1 MEKRQRELEA
11 LVSTQKEQLGRYE
24 KRLKGKQHAISY
36 SFHSDIDPLA
46 DVVTAYKGLLKE
58 KEALETSLAAHAE
71 ATAVGDSTGSPAREV
86 ASQNTST
93 DSADGAEEGAAGTAP
108 TSTPAEGQLQTQ
120 IITLMNSLATLS
132 AEKSRMEASF
142 QADKK
147 QLRSQIA
154 QKEQAIQELH
164 ARAKEQA
171 ARAKS
176 DVDEVKAKWIVERQ
190 EREKET
196 NNQMLMIREL
206 QKLYADERH
215 LKDNIE
221 MQLNNFKT
229 QFASNEAENSRLRDL
244 QSQLKEARS
253 QLKQF
258 QAKAEQSAANAANA
272 DSAAVLQQVRQEMQQ
287 LKEQHSVAI
296 RQEQRRVLRAE
307 EQSRRQAALHE
318 DRVASLEARLAELST
333 TVGSYDRLRQ
343 QDQESI
349 HALKQQLQEL
359 EQAHARPISSLKS
372 VNDDV
377 DVATL
382 VDEMVRLKKLL
393 TSANARSANPL
404 DLGEIL
410 SLSGQSTTAA
420 ESHVHCEQ
428 QLQGVQQM
436 LEASKQQRQ
445 LLEQKTQLQ
454 QSHIQTLQ
462 EKVQVLN
469 RNIDEAEIELKQQ
482 GEKLRLA
489 LKSERTKWQEAKAEL
504 ENETRCKLNELE
516 QLLQKQRQRSL
527 QLLDEKEQ
535 EIKTLQTSFEVF
547 HSATGAGSSLVP
559 NTLEGA
565 AAESLA
571 YSSDADSVEVEGEQR
586 EREKKLK
593 VRSKKMSLGE
603 NCHMLHYANELA
615 RKDIEITTLR
625 KAKYAAESTLRKAI
639 QDKVTSQQEMHEKI
653 ECLEEQVDRLERCK
667 TREGANLEYLKNVI
681 ISYIVTRDADGKRHM
696 LNAISAVLQFT
707 TTEMQAI
714 NASFQKK

>member
-1 MEKRQRELEA
+1 MEKRQRELES
-11 LVSTQKEQLGRYE
+11 LVSTQKEQLSRYE
-24 KRLKGKQHAISY
+24 KRLK
-36 SFHSDIDPLA
+36 
-46 DVVTAYKGLLKE
+46 DVVTAYKGLMKE

-71 ATAVGDSTGSPAREV
+71 ATGAGSPAKDADPANV
-86 ASQNTST
+86 NGTAST
-93 DSADGAEEGAAGTAP
+93 DSTDGAEGASP
-108 TSTPAEGQLQTQ
+108 SAEGQLQTQ

-154 QKEQAIQELH
+154 QKEQSIQELH
-164 ARAKEQA
+164 AKAKEQA
-171 ARAKS
+171 AKAKS
-176 DVDEVKAKWIVERQ
+176 DVDEVKARWIIERQ

-244 QSQLKEARS
+244 QAQLKEAKN
-253 QLKQF
+253 QLRQF
-258 QAKAEQSAANAANA
+258 QAKAEH
-272 DSAAVLQQVRQEMQQ
+272 AAVANTTDNASLLHQVRQEMQQ
-287 LKEQHSVAI
+287 LKEQHAVAI
-296 RQEQRRVLRAE
+296 NQEQRRVLRAE
-307 EQSRRQAALHE
+307 EQSRKQAALHE
-318 DRVASLEARLAELST
+318 GRVANLEARLAELST

-343 QDQESI
+343 QDQDSI
-349 HALKQQLQEL
+349 HALKQQLQDL
-359 EQAHARPISSLKS
+359 EQAQSRPAPPLRVLS
-372 VNDDV
+372 DDV
-377 DVATL
+377 DTATL
-382 VDEMVRLKKLL
+382 VDEIVRLKKLL
-393 TSANARSANPL
+393 TTANARSTNPI
-404 DLGEIL
+404 DLNEIL
-410 SLSGQSTTAA
+410 SLGTHATSSSSS
-420 ESHVHCEQ
+420 ESHVQCEQ
-428 QLQGVQQM
+428 QLHGVQKM
-436 LEASKQQRQ
+436 LEAGKQQRQ
-445 LLEQKTQLQ
+445 LLEQKIQLQ

-469 RNIDEAEIELKQQ
+469 RNIDESEQELKQQ
-482 GEKLRLA
+482 GDKLRQA
-489 LKSERTKWQEAKAEL
+489 LKNERTKWQEAKAEL

-547 HSATGAGSSLVP
+547 HTAGGSGACSALPAPSLD
-559 NTLEGA
+559 T
-565 AAESLA
+565 AAESYN
-571 YSSDADSVEVEGEQR
+571 YSSDGDSVEVESEQR
-586 EREKKLK
+586 ERDRRLQVKSKKL
-593 VRSKKMSLGE
+593 SLGE

-615 RKDIEITTLR
+615 RKDIEITALR
-625 KAKYAAESTLRKAI
+625 KGKYSAESTLRKAI

-681 ISYIVTRDADGKRHM
+681 ISYIVTKDADGKRHM

-707 TTEMQAI
+707 GTEMQAI
-714 NASFQKK
+714 NAAFQKK

>member
-1 MEKRQRELEA
+1 MEKRQRELES
-11 LVSTQKEQLGRYE
+11 LVSTQKEQLTRYE
-24 KRLKGKQHAISY
+24 KRLK
-36 SFHSDIDPLA
+36 
-46 DVVTAYKGLLKE
+46 DVVTAYKGLMKE
-58 KEALETSLAAHAE
+58 KEALETSLTAHAE
-71 ATAVGDSTGSPAREV
+71 ATAATGTGSPAK
-86 ASQNTST
+86 AT
-93 DSADGAEEGAAGTAP
+93 DPANVNGAASADATDAADSNP
-108 TSTPAEGQLQTQ
+108 SAEGQLQTQ

-154 QKEQAIQELH
+154 QKELSIQELH
-164 ARAKEQA
+164 AKAKEQS
-171 ARAKS
+171 AKAKA
-176 DVDEVKAKWIVERQ
+176 DVDEVKAKWIIERQ

-244 QSQLKEARS
+244 QAQLKEARH

-258 QAKAEQSAANAANA
+258 QAKAEHTAVATSTDNA
-272 DSAAVLQQVRQEMQQ
+272 SLLHQVRQEMQQ
-287 LKEQHSVAI
+287 LKEQHAVAI
-296 RQEQRRVLRAE
+296 KQEQRRVLRAE
-307 EQSRRQAALHE
+307 EQSRKQAALHE
-318 DRVASLEARLAELST
+318 GRVANLEARLAELST

-343 QDQESI
+343 QDQDNI
-349 HALKQQLQEL
+349 HALKQQLQDL
-359 EQAHARPISSLKS
+359 EQAQARPAPALRALSE
-372 VNDDV
+372 DV
-377 DVATL
+377 DLATL
-382 VDEMVRLKKLL
+382 VDEIVRLKKLL
-393 TSANARSANPL
+393 TSANARSANPI
-404 DLGEIL
+404 DLNEIL
-410 SLSGQSTTAA
+410 SLGTSASTSSSD
-420 ESHVHCEQ
+420 SHVHCEQ
-428 QLQGVQQM
+428 QLQGVQKM
-436 LEASKQQRQ
+436 LEAGKQQRQ
-445 LLEQKTQLQ
+445 LLEQKIQLQ

-469 RNIDEAEIELKQQ
+469 RNIDESEQELKQQ
-482 GEKLRLA
+482 GDKLRQA
-489 LKSERTKWQEAKAEL
+489 LKTERTKWQEAKAEL

-547 HSATGAGSSLVP
+547 HTAGGGGGGASALPVEAS
-559 NTLEGA
+559 
-565 AAESLA
+565 AAESYN
-571 YSSDADSVEVEGEQR
+571 YSSDGESVEVEA
-586 EREKKLK
+586 ERDRRLQVKSKKL
-593 VRSKKMSLGE
+593 SLGE

-625 KAKYAAESTLRKAI
+625 KAKYSAESTLRKAI

-681 ISYIVTRDADGKRHM
+681 ISYILTRDADGKRHM

-707 TTEMQAI
+707 SSEMQAI
-714 NASFQKK
+714 NATFQKK

>member
-1 MEKRQRELEA
+1 MEKRQRELES
-11 LVSTQKEQLGRYE
+11 LVSTQKEQLIRYE
-24 KRLKGKQHAISY
+24 KRLK
-36 SFHSDIDPLA
+36 
-46 DVVTAYKGLLKE
+46 DVVTAYKGLMKE
-58 KEALETSLAAHAE
+58 KEALETSLVAHAE
-71 ATAVGDSTGSPAREV
+71 ATAGSPAKV
-86 ASQNTST
+86 T
-93 DSADGAEEGAAGTAP
+93 DPANVNGTASADSSDGGAEGAP
-108 TSTPAEGQLQTQ
+108 YPPSAEGQLQTQ

-154 QKEQAIQELH
+154 QKEQGVQELH
-164 ARAKEQA
+164 AKAKEQA
-171 ARAKS
+171 AKAKA
-176 DVDEVKAKWIVERQ
+176 DVDEVKARWIIERQ

-244 QSQLKEARS
+244 QAQLKEAKN
-253 QLKQF
+253 QLRQL
-258 QAKAEQSAANAANA
+258 QAKAEH
-272 DSAAVLQQVRQEMQQ
+272 AAVATTTDNATLLHQVRQEMQQ
-287 LKEQHSVAI
+287 LKEQHAVAI
-296 RQEQRRVLRAE
+296 KQEQRRVLRAE
-307 EQSRRQAALHE
+307 EQSRKQAALHE
-318 DRVASLEARLAELST
+318 GRVANLEARLAELST

-343 QDQESI
+343 QDQDSI
-349 HALKQQLQEL
+349 HALKQQLQDL
-359 EQAHARPISSLKS
+359 EQAQARPAPTLRALSE
-372 VNDDV
+372 DV
-377 DVATL
+377 DLATL
-382 VDEMVRLKKLL
+382 VDEIVRLKKLL
-393 TSANARSANPL
+393 TSANARSANPI
-404 DLGEIL
+404 DLNEIL
-410 SLSGQSTTAA
+410 SLGNHAA
-420 ESHVHCEQ
+420 SSASSDSHVHCEQ
-428 QLQGVQQM
+428 QLVGVQKM
-436 LEASKQQRQ
+436 LEAGKQQRQ
-445 LLEQKTQLQ
+445 LLEQKIQLQ

-469 RNIDEAEIELKQQ
+469 RNIDESEQELKQQ
-482 GEKLRLA
+482 GDKLRQA
-489 LKSERTKWQEAKAEL
+489 LKNERTKWQEAKAEL

-547 HSATGAGSSLVP
+547 HTAGGGGASALPAA
-559 NTLEGA
+559 TLDA
-565 AAESLA
+565 SAECYN
-571 YSSDADSVEVEGEQR
+571 YSSDGDSVEVEGEQR
-586 EREKKLK
+586 ERDRDRRLQVKSKKL
-593 VRSKKMSLGE
+593 SLGE

-625 KAKYAAESTLRKAI
+625 KAKYSAESTLRKAI
-639 QDKVTSQQEMHEKI
+639 QDKVTAQQEMHEKI

-707 TTEMQAI
+707 SNEMQAI
-714 NASFQKK
+714 NAAFQKK

>member
-11 LVSTQKEQLGRYE
+11 LVTTQKEQLSRYE
-24 KRLKGKQHAISY
+24 KRLK
-36 SFHSDIDPLA
+36 

-71 ATAVGDSTGSPAREV
+71 ATAGVIKDAN
-86 ASQNTST
+86 NTS
-93 DSADGAEEGAAGTAP
+93 DDASAASSADATQVDAADSGDANDDK
-108 TSTPAEGQLQTQ
+108 GQLQTQ

-154 QKEQAIQELH
+154 QKEQNIQELLVK
-164 ARAKEQA
+164 AKEQS

-176 DVDEVKAKWIVERQ
+176 DVDEVKAKWIIERQ

-196 NNQMLMIREL
+196 NNQMIMLREL

-215 LKDNIE
+215 LKENIE

-229 QFASNEAENSRLRDL
+229 QFASNEAENSRLREL
-244 QSQLKEARS
+244 QLQLKEARA

-258 QAKAEQSAANAANA
+258 QLKSEQSLAAATAA
-272 DSAAVLQQVRQEMQQ
+272 DSSALLAQVRQEMQQ
-287 LKEQHSVAI
+287 LQEQHAVAI
-296 RQEQRRVLRAE
+296 KQEQRRVLRAE

-318 DRVASLEARLAELST
+318 DRVANLEARLAELSSS
-333 TVGSYDRLRQ
+333 VGNYDRLRH

-349 HALKQQLQEL
+349 HTLKQQLHEL
-359 EQAHARPISSLKS
+359 QQTHCLAAPAAALPGDGDADI
-372 VNDDV
+372 
-377 DVATL
+377 AGL
-382 VDEMVRLKKLL
+382 VDEIVRLKQLL
-393 TSANARSANPL
+393 TKANARATQPL
-404 DLGEIL
+404 DLSHVLG
-410 SLSGQSTTAA
+410 SNAVVAA

-428 QLQGVQQM
+428 QLLSLQQT
-436 LEASKQQRQ
+436 LDATKQQRQ
-445 LLEQKTQLQ
+445 QLEQKTQLQ
-454 QSHIQTLQ
+454 QTHIQTLQ
-462 EKVQVLN
+462 DKVQVLN
-469 RNIDEAEIELKQQ
+469 RNIDEAEQELKQQ
-482 GEKLRLA
+482 GDKMRLA
-489 LKSERTKWQEAKAEL
+489 LKNERAKWQETKAEL

-547 HSATGAGSSLVP
+547 HKPTATMP
-559 NTLEGA
+559 LEGS
-565 AAESLA
+565 EQFN
-571 YSSDADSVEVEGEQR
+571 YSSDTDSIEVEGEPA
-586 EREKKLK
+586 KHKLK
-593 VRSKKMSLGE
+593 PKKMSLNE

-615 RKDIEITTLR
+615 RKDIEISALR
-625 KAKYAAESTLRKAI
+625 KSKYTAEATLRKAI
-639 QDKVTSQQEMHEKI
+639 QDKVTAQQEMHEKI

-681 ISYIVTRDADGKRHM
+681 ISFIVTRDVDGKRHM

-707 TTEMQAI
+707 NAEMITI
-714 NASFQKK
+714 NAAFQKK

>member
-1 MEKRQRELEA
+1 MEKRQRELES
-11 LVSTQKEQLGRYE
+11 LVSTQKEQLTRYE
-24 KRLKGKQHAISY
+24 KRLK
-36 SFHSDIDPLA
+36 
-46 DVVTAYKGLLKE
+46 DVVTAYKGLMKE
-58 KEALETSLAAHAE
+58 KEALETSLTAHAE
-71 ATAVGDSTGSPAREV
+71 ATAATGTGSPAK
-86 ASQNTST
+86 AT
-93 DSADGAEEGAAGTAP
+93 DPANVNGTASADATDGVDSNP
-108 TSTPAEGQLQTQ
+108 SAEGQLQTQ

-154 QKEQAIQELH
+154 QKELSIQELH
-164 ARAKEQA
+164 AKSKEQA
-171 ARAKS
+171 AKAKA
-176 DVDEVKAKWIVERQ
+176 DVDEVKAKWIIERQ

-244 QSQLKEARS
+244 QAQLKEARH

-258 QAKAEQSAANAANA
+258 QAKAEHTAVATSTDNA
-272 DSAAVLQQVRQEMQQ
+272 SLLHQVRQEMQQ
-287 LKEQHSVAI
+287 LKEQHAVAI
-296 RQEQRRVLRAE
+296 KQEQRRVLRAE
-307 EQSRRQAALHE
+307 EQSRKQAALHE
-318 DRVASLEARLAELST
+318 GRVANLEARLAELST

-343 QDQESI
+343 QDQDNI
-349 HALKQQLQEL
+349 HALKQQLQDL
-359 EQAHARPISSLKS
+359 EQAQARPAPALRALSE
-372 VNDDV
+372 DV
-377 DVATL
+377 DLATL
-382 VDEMVRLKKLL
+382 VDEIVRLKKLL
-393 TSANARSANPL
+393 TSANARSANPI
-404 DLGEIL
+404 DLNEIL
-410 SLSGQSTTAA
+410 SLGTSASAPSSD
-420 ESHVHCEQ
+420 SHVHCEQ
-428 QLQGVQQM
+428 QLQGVQKM
-436 LEASKQQRQ
+436 LEAGKQQRQ
-445 LLEQKTQLQ
+445 LLEQKIQLQ

-469 RNIDEAEIELKQQ
+469 RNIDESEQELKQQ
-482 GEKLRLA
+482 GDKLRQA
-489 LKSERTKWQEAKAEL
+489 LKMERTKWQEAKAEL

-547 HSATGAGSSLVP
+547 HTAGGGGGGASALPVEAS
-559 NTLEGA
+559 
-565 AAESLA
+565 AAESYN
-571 YSSDADSVEVEGEQR
+571 YSSDGESVEVEA
-586 EREKKLK
+586 ERDRRLQVKSKKL
-593 VRSKKMSLGE
+593 SLGE

-625 KAKYAAESTLRKAI
+625 KAKYSAESTLRKAI

-681 ISYIVTRDADGKRHM
+681 ISYILTRDADGKRHM

-707 TTEMQAI
+707 SSEMQAI
-714 NASFQKK
+714 NATFQKK

>member
-1 MEKRQRELEA
+1 MDKRQRELEA

-24 KRLKGKQHAISY
+24 KRLK
-36 SFHSDIDPLA
+36 

-71 ATAVGDSTGSPAREV
+71 ATAVGESGSPVRLVE
-86 ASQNTST
+86 SQNSST
-93 DSADGAEEGAAGTAP
+93 DSVDGAAEGAAPAP
-108 TSTPAEGQLQTQ
+108 PAPPAEGQLQTQ

-154 QKEQAIQELH
+154 QKEQTIQELH
-164 ARAKEQA
+164 VRSKDQA
-171 ARAKS
+171 ARAKG

-229 QFASNEAENSRLRDL
+229 QFASNEAENSRLREL
-244 QSQLKEARS
+244 QSQLKEARF

-258 QAKAEQSAANAANA
+258 QSKAEHSAAASASA
-272 DSAAVLQQVRQEMQQ
+272 DSDALLQQVRLEMQQ
-287 LKEQHSVAI
+287 LKEQHAVAI

-343 QDQESI
+343 QDQDSI
-349 HALKQQLQEL
+349 HDLKQQLQDL
-359 EQAHARPISSLKS
+359 EQAHVRPTANLRTL
-372 VNDDV
+372 NEDV
-377 DVATL
+377 ADVATL

-393 TSANARSANPL
+393 TNANARSANPL

-410 SLSGQSTTAA
+410 SFSGQTATRV
-420 ESHVHCEQ
+420 ESHAHCEQ
-428 QLQGVQQM
+428 HLQGVQQM

-445 LLEQKTQLQ
+445 LLEQKVQLQ
-454 QSHIQTLQ
+454 HSHIQTLQ

-469 RNIDEAEIELKQQ
+469 RNIDEAEVELKQQ
-482 GEKLRLA
+482 GEKLRFA
-489 LKSERTKWQEAKAEL
+489 LKNERTKWQEAKAEL

-547 HSATGAGSSLVP
+547 HSASGVCSTLATP
-559 NTLEGA
+559 TLEA
-565 AAESLA
+565 AADSFH
-571 YSSDADSVEVEGEQR
+571 YSSDTDSVEGEHR
-586 EREKKLK
+586 ERKLK
-593 VRSKKMSLGE
+593 VRSKKMSMGE

-667 TREGANLEYLKNVI
+667 TREGANLEYLKNVV

-707 TTEMQAI
+707 TAEMQAI

>member
-24 KRLKGKQHAISY
+24 KRLK
-36 SFHSDIDPLA
+36 

-71 ATAVGDSTGSPAREV
+71 ATAVVESGSPARDVE
-86 ASQNTST
+86 SQDSSKTP
-93 DSADGAEEGAAGTAP
+93 DSADGAVELASGPSAP
-108 TSTPAEGQLQTQ
+108 PAEGQLQTQ

-164 ARAKEQA
+164 VRAKEQT

-229 QFASNEAENSRLRDL
+229 QFASNEAENSRLREL

-258 QAKAEQSAANAANA
+258 QTKAEQSAASAVSA
-272 DSAAVLQQVRQEMQQ
+272 DSAALLQQVRLEMQQ
-287 LKEQHSVAI
+287 LKEQHAVAI

-307 EQSRRQAALHE
+307 DQSRRQAALHE

-343 QDQESI
+343 QDQDSI
-349 HALKQQLQEL
+349 HALKKQLQDL
-359 EQAHARPISSLKS
+359 EQAHVRPTSNLKAL
-372 VNDDV
+372 NEDV

-410 SLSGQSTTAA
+410 SLSGQTSTRA
-420 ESHVHCEQ
+420 ESHEHCEQ
-428 QLQGVQQM
+428 QLQEAQQM
-436 LEASKQQRQ
+436 LEAAKQQRQ
-445 LLEQKTQLQ
+445 LLEQKVQLQ
-454 QSHIQTLQ
+454 HSHIQTLQ

-469 RNIDEAEIELKQQ
+469 RNIDEAEIDLKQQ

-489 LKSERTKWQEAKAEL
+489 LKSERTKWQEAKADL

-547 HSATGAGSSLVP
+547 HSASGVGSTLATP
-559 NTLEGA
+559 TLEA
-565 AAESLA
+565 AAESFN

-586 EREKKLK
+586 ERKLK

-615 RKDIEITTLR
+615 RKDIEITSLR
-625 KAKYAAESTLRKAI
+625 KAKYVAESTLRKAI

-707 TTEMQAI
+707 TAEMQAI

>member
-1 MEKRQRELEA
+1 
-11 LVSTQKEQLGRYE
+11 
-24 KRLKGKQHAISY
+24 
-36 SFHSDIDPLA
+36 
-46 DVVTAYKGLLKE
+46 
-58 KEALETSLAAHAE
+58 
-71 ATAVGDSTGSPAREV
+71 
-86 ASQNTST
+86 
-93 DSADGAEEGAAGTAP
+93 
-108 TSTPAEGQLQTQ
+108 
-120 IITLMNSLATLS
+120 
-132 AEKSRMEASF
+132 
-142 QADKK
+142 
-147 QLRSQIA
+147 
-154 QKEQAIQELH
+154 
-164 ARAKEQA
+164 
-171 ARAKS
+171 
-176 DVDEVKAKWIVERQ
+176 
-190 EREKET
+190 
-196 NNQMLMIREL
+196 
-206 QKLYADERH
+206 
-215 LKDNIE
+215 
-221 MQLNNFKT
+221 
-229 QFASNEAENSRLRDL
+229 
-244 QSQLKEARS
+244 
-253 QLKQF
+253 
-258 QAKAEQSAANAANA
+258 
-272 DSAAVLQQVRQEMQQ
+272 MQQ
-287 LKEQHSVAI
+287 LKEQHAVAI

-343 QDQESI
+343 QDQDSI
-349 HALKQQLQEL
+349 HDLKQQLQDL
-359 EQAHARPISSLKS
+359 EQAHVRPTSNSRAL
-372 VNDDV
+372 NEDV

-393 TSANARSANPL
+393 TTANARSANPL

-410 SLSGQSTTAA
+410 SFSGQTATRV
-420 ESHVHCEQ
+420 ESHAHCEQ

-445 LLEQKTQLQ
+445 LLEQKVQLQ
-454 QSHIQTLQ
+454 HSHIQTLQ

-469 RNIDEAEIELKQQ
+469 RNIDEAEVELKQQ

-489 LKSERTKWQEAKAEL
+489 LKNERTKWQEAKAEL

-547 HSATGAGSSLVP
+547 HSASGVGSTLATP
-559 NTLEGA
+559 TLEA
-565 AAESLA
+565 AADSFH
-571 YSSDADSVEVEGEQR
+571 YSSDTDSVEGEQR
-586 EREKKLK
+586 ERKLK
-593 VRSKKMSLGE
+593 VRSKKMSMGE

-653 ECLEEQVDRLERCK
+653 ECLKEQVDRLERCK

-707 TTEMQAI
+707 AAEMQAI